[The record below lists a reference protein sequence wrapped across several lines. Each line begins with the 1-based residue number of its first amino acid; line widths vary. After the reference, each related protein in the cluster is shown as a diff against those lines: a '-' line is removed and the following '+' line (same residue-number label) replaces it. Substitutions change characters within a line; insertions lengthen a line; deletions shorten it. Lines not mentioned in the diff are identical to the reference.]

1 MKKLLKKHSRK
12 SGLLPGTLVHIGDAG
27 SSDIKITV
35 IDYDGDNF
43 TEKQLTDISQAGEF
57 KNKPSVTWL
66 NIDGLHKTEIIEKAG
81 EIFNIH
87 PLTLEDIVNTEQRP
101 KSETFENYIF
111 VVIKMLT
118 FNDADNTIDAE
129 QVSMIL
135 GSGFVL
141 SFQEKT
147 GDVFDIIRQ
156 RIRQAKGRIRK
167 MGADYLVYSL
177 IDAVVDNYFLILE
190 KLGEIIE
197 SLEDELLENPAQ
209 STFHKIH
216 SLKREIILL
225 RKSVWP
231 LREVV
236 NSFKKTETGH
246 ISQPAQIYFSD
257 VYDHTIQIIDTIES
271 FRDMTSGMLD
281 MYLSSISNKMNAI
294 MKVLTI
300 IATIFIPLG
309 FFAGVYGMNFEHM
322 PELHS
327 KWSYPWGFWTA
338 VIIII
343 GAMLF
348 FFKRKK
354 WL

>member
-1 MKKLLKKHSRK
+1 
-12 SGLLPGTLVHIGDAG
+12 
-27 SSDIKITV
+27 
-35 IDYDGDNF
+35 
-43 TEKQLTDISQAGEF
+43 LTDISQAAGF
-57 KNKPSVTWL
+57 KDKPSVTWL

-81 EIFNIH
+81 ELFNIH

-101 KSETFENYIF
+101 KFEIFENYIF

-118 FNDADNTIDAE
+118 FNDTDNTIDAE

-135 GSGFVL
+135 SSGFVL

-147 GDVFDIIRQ
+147 GDVFDTIRR

-190 KLGEIIE
+190 KLGELIE
-197 SLEDELLENPAQ
+197 SLEDELLENPTQ

-236 NSFKKTETGH
+236 NSFKKTEGGH
-246 ISQPAQIYFSD
+246 ISQPTQIYFSD

-271 FRDMTSGMLD
+271 FRDMVAGMLD
-281 MYLSSISNKMNAI
+281 MYLSSISNRMNAI

-309 FFAGVYGMNFEHM
+309 FFAGVYGMNFQYM

-327 KWSYPWGFWTA
+327 KWSYPLGFWTA
-338 VIIII
+338 VIIIT
-343 GAMLF
+343 GVMLF